1 MLPRQ
6 IPENTMTKASKTTA
20 TELPKD
26 GETAAA
32 KAPRV
37 TKQQTMIDMLARP
50 AGATIDELAAAT
62 MWTANTCRG
71 AISGTLKK
79 RLEIEITSEKVEGRG
94 RVYHAQHQP

>member
-6 IPENTMTKASKTTA
+6 IPENTMTKASKATA
-20 TELPKD
+20 TKLLKD
-26 GETAAA
+26 GETAVT

-37 TKQQTMIDMLARP
+37 TKQQIMIDLLARP
-50 AGATIDELAAAT
+50 EGATIDELAAAT

-94 RVYHAQHQP
+94 RVYHVKHQP